1 MATKVS
7 FGFGRLSDTE
17 LELLNT
23 LDAHNKSGPI
33 NNEPVP
39 IPLRRNPTN
48 RWTRVP
54 IYRDLYS
61 YRWIGMFL
69 NLISPAMRL

>member
-39 IPLRRNPTN
+39 IPLRRNQQIVG
-48 RWTRVP
+48 RESRC
-54 IYRDLYS
+54 
-61 YRWIGMFL
+61 IGMFL
-69 NLISPAMRL
+69 NLISTAMRL